1 MSDFS
6 NAAPVATPRLWNYG
20 PHMTTASR
28 TQGAKATDRRRLM
41 FIASTAGIEWS
52 ALKHGG

>member
-1 MSDFS
+1 MSEFP

-20 PHMTTASR
+20 PHITTASR
-28 TQGAKATDRRRLM
+28 TPGTKQPDRRRLM